1 MFEVSLPLP
10 EWPVWVDLMSIAPS
24 ELSEKEEG
32 VISTNWCG
40 WWRKIGRGGSKRS
53 TADIR
58 IGSLGRSEH
67 MNCVLSELDHWSVQ
81 NTWGLYYQKWIT
93 QLLKFQTYEWFTS
106 RVGSSYTSL
115 ERANLLLG
123 MTWHSLELASPL
135 RDLWWLDQ
143 NHDPIWHT
151 FEPAL
156 VDVGCS
162 RTNTVHTHRNCW
174 VWHNTSRGIE
184 ARAHNLVWIDTQISP
199 PRANFWP
206 AHSFSVMDQRS
217 RKHKW

>member
-1 MFEVSLPLP
+1 MVEVSLPLP

-32 VISTNWCG
+32 VISTNWRG
-40 WWRKIGRGGSKRS
+40 WWRKIGRGGSERS

-67 MNCVLSELDHWSVQ
+67 MNCVLSELDHWSAQ
-81 NTWGLYYQKWIT
+81 NTRSWGLYYQKWIT

-106 RVGSSYTSL
+106 RVGSSYISS

-151 FEPAL
+151 FGLAL

-162 RTNTVHTHRNCW
+162 RTHTAAIVECDTIRRGE
-174 VWHNTSRGIE
+174 SRPEHTIWCE
-184 ARAHNLVWIDTQISP
+184 
-199 PRANFWP
+199 
-206 AHSFSVMDQRS
+206 
-217 RKHKW
+217 

>member
-1 MFEVSLPLP
+1 MIEQSVVEVSLPLP

-32 VISTNWCG
+32 VISTNWRG
-40 WWRKIGRGGSKRS
+40 WWRKIGRGGSERS

-93 QLLKFQTYEWFTS
+93 QLSKFQTYEWFTS
-106 RVGSSYTSL
+106 RVGSSYISS

-123 MTWHSLELASPL
+123 MTWHDTRLSLHHPYGTSGDWIKTMILFDTLLGP
-135 RDLWWLDQ
+135 LWW
-143 NHDPIWHT
+143 
-151 FEPAL
+151 
-156 VDVGCS
+156 
-162 RTNTVHTHRNCW
+162 
-174 VWHNTSRGIE
+174 
-184 ARAHNLVWIDTQISP
+184 
-199 PRANFWP
+199 
-206 AHSFSVMDQRS
+206 M
-217 RKHKW
+217 